1 MKKSH
6 FTLSIILLIG
16 LLLPQMSQA
25 TNPES
30 EAVIQKSLETKQL
43 EKILETDEAGNLL
56 PIQLVSNGLVDKRA
70 NLKRN
75 GKKISVF
82 DSSSS
87 QGLNA
92 DLKYLELTSMKI
104 KKNKSIL
111 KFDYAGKKVRI
122 ALKKLEGDWN
132 YRSIYIKKGK
142 GSYYLDVTT

>member
-6 FTLSIILLIG
+6 FILSTFLMFS
-16 LLLPQMSQA
+16 LLLPQLSQA

-30 EAVIQKSLETKQL
+30 EAVVQKSLETKQL

-56 PIQLVSNGLVDKRA
+56 PIQLVSNGLVDKGAKFR
-70 NLKRN
+70 RD

-82 DSSSS
+82 DSSDS
-87 QGLNA
+87 QGINA
-92 DLKYLELTSMKI
+92 ELKFLELKSMKI

-122 ALKKLEGDWN
+122 SLKKLEGDWN